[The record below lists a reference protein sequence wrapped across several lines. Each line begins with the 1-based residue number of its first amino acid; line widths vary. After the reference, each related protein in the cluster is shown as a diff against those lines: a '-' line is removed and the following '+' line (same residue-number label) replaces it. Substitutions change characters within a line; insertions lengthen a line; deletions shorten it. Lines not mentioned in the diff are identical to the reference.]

1 MAKKSNLEKIYEVKC
16 QKGRY
21 LFKLNSVLDEKKI
34 TKNSVIVKK
43 CIDFNT
49 MQRMIKGTLTRIDLD
64 VIAKLCNE
72 LDCRI
77 EDLIEYVNDKK

>member
-1 MAKKSNLEKIYEVKC
+1 MAKESKLEKIYTVDC
-16 QKGRY
+16 QEGHY
-21 LFKLNSVLDEKKI
+21 EFKLNSILDKKGK

-43 CIDFNT
+43 SIDFNT
-49 MQRMIKGTLTRIDLD
+49 MQRLITGNLTRIDLD

-72 LDCRI
+72 LDCGI